1 MNSLEKEKSLKME
14 VENKTIRRN
23 LYRVLRKTGVQKEA
37 IKENASF
44 NEDLF
49 FDTVDWKIF
58 TYYLENIFKVT
69 FKDEELSRLKSIDD
83 TLSLV
88 MRYYY
93 LN

>member
-1 MNSLEKEKSLKME
+1 MDI
-14 VENKTIRRN
+14 ENKTIRRN

-37 IKENASF
+37 ITEKASF
-44 NEDLF
+44 DDDLF
-49 FDTVDWKIF
+49 FDSVDWKIF

-69 FKDEELSRLKSIDD
+69 FKDEELKQLKNVED

-88 MRYYY
+88 MHYYY

>member
-1 MNSLEKEKSLKME
+1 MDL
-14 VENKTIRRN
+14 ENKTIRRN

-37 IKENASF
+37 ITEKASF
-44 NEDLF
+44 VDDLF
-49 FDTVDWKIF
+49 FDSVDWKIF

-69 FKDEELSRLKSIDD
+69 FKDEELKQLKNVED

-88 MRYYY
+88 MQHYY